1 MTQPS
6 PASAADPDQ
15 RELADFLAGQPALDA
30 EAALWAARR
39 QDGLDAKEQAE
50 LEAWLAGDPARG
62 ARLRQLEAAWG
73 RLDDL
78 PADGLARLKT
88 AAPARPDRQARR
100 GLAPQL
106 ALAGLTAVLVGGVWL
121 GWNHRQQQP
130 TFSQS
135 LATARGQQLAAQL
148 PEHSRLRLDTATQL
162 DVALYR
168 HQREL
173 RLTRGRAMF
182 EVQPDPTRPFH
193 VLAGPLRISVLG
205 TRFSVGHAPD
215 GTGQVQVV
223 VEEGR
228 VRVAPAGTPADTAA
242 EAVELSAGQTV
253 RADAQGRLSAVT
265 TVPLGAA
272 LAWRSGRVV
281 LSDLPLGE
289 AVREFERYVD
299 TGLLIRDPAVAALR
313 LNGSFDLRQ
322 TEAFKRAL
330 PQVLPVRLQARPDGR
345 TEVLP
350 ANGS

>member
-6 PASAADPDQ
+6 PAADDPDQ

-39 QDGLDAKEQAE
+39 QDGLDADEQAE
-50 LEAWLAGDPARG
+50 LEAWLAGDAARG

-88 AAPARPDRQARR
+88 AAPADRGQGRARR
-100 GLAPQL
+100 GLALQL
-106 ALAGLTAVLVGGVWL
+106 ALAGLAAVLVGGGWL
-121 GWNHRQQQP
+121 GWNQRQQQP

-135 LATARGQQLAAQL
+135 LATARGQQLSAEL

-182 EVQPDPTRPFH
+182 EVQPDPSRPFH

-215 GTGQVQVV
+215 GAGQVQVV

-228 VRVAPAGTPADTAA
+228 VRVAPADTAA
-242 EAVELSAGQTV
+242 EAVELSAGQAV
-253 RADAQGRLSAVT
+253 QADAQGRLSAVT